1 MSKFELI
8 TLSISTLVFT
18 EIFSRVY
25 GVFPN
30 GFFRAFLLAIKN
42 SHNQPDDTNMSN
54 QEAFKCP
61 KTNGGGK
68 K

>member
-1 MSKFELI
+1 
-8 TLSISTLVFT
+8 VFT

-42 SHNQPDDTNMSN
+42 RHNQPNDTKDGS
-54 QEAFKCP
+54 EH
-61 KTNGGGK
+61 
-68 K
+68 